1 MTELSKAYEPQAVE
15 AKWYARWLADGSFTA
30 DPASPK
36 PAYSI
41 VMPPPNVTGV
51 LTLGHVLNN
60 TIQDILA
67 RRARMLGKEV
77 LWLPGM
83 DHAGIATQT
92 VVERQLRK
100 EEGKTRHDL
109 GREEFVRR
117 IWQWKE
123 KHGGIIIEQLKR
135 LGCSCDWS
143 RERFTMDADY
153 SRAVQRTF
161 VDLYRKG
168 FIYRGRRMVNWDPVA
183 LTALS
188 DEEVIPTPQKS
199 SLYHV
204 RYELVDEPGK
214 FIEVA
219 TTRPETIMA
228 DVALAVHPNDQ
239 RYRASLGKKVWRP
252 LDRAPLPVISDDGV
266 DPEFG
271 TGVLKVTPAHDK
283 IDFEIGQ
290 RHGLPVIDVLHPN
303 GTINCPA
310 VPELDG
316 LDRFAARKKAAEML
330 AESGLLAKEEPH
342 ESTVGF
348 SERAGVPIEPRLS
361 EQWFLKYPRVEQARA
376 AVGPERAIHFRPER
390 WETVYQHWLENIQDW
405 CISRQLWWGHR
416 IPVWYKVAQASSL
429 LPNEPRKLEARATE
443 SRAAD
448 AAAFFDPFADV
459 DVTRRNLPHWEQ
471 AGATYF
477 VTFRLGDS
485 LPASKLSDLEEQRK
499 NWLNF
504 HPLPWSEED
513 KREYYE
519 RFSAQIET
527 WLDAGDGSCV
537 LARPEAAEIVAHAL
551 THFAGERYELGAWV
565 VMPNHVHALVTPK
578 AGHELGQI
586 LHSWKSFTSNRINV
600 LLGRSGPLWEHE
612 SYDHIVR
619 NDPALARLTD
629 YILRNPEKAGIKAP
643 AISTVAQASSLPPN
657 ETRKLEARATEAG
670 LATEA
675 PQLHVGLE
683 PPADPENWTQD
694 PDVLDTWFSSWLW
707 PFETM
712 DAATRAKF
720 YPTSD
725 LVTAPDIIF
734 FWVARMI
741 MAGLEY
747 TGQSPFADVFFTG
760 LIRDGQG
767 RKMSKSLG
775 NSPDPLDL
783 IAKYGADGLRFG
795 LMRIAPSG
803 QDIRFDEKQ
812 IEEGRNFA
820 NKLWNATRFRQM
832 HGGETEGEIDPVL
845 LTSDDKWILL
855 RLDAAIRA
863 VTQAL
868 EEYNFSEAAQALY
881 RFFWSEFCDWY
892 LEASKASLLG
902 GARGPRASSTTPAPG
917 SLGEAPNEARE
928 ARALPGEDAP
938 PRKANTLAVIDFI
951 LGHTLRLF
959 HPFMPFIT
967 EELWHGLGFNAD
979 LPDDQGAK
987 TIQLAPWP
995 QPFDDAF
1002 KQHYRLAPN
1011 DEQFANAKYETVTAA
1026 RRLRRDF
1033 NIASNKRV
1041 TFVLAPNNPLPE
1053 EEAAVLQILLNAERL
1068 DLSSNY
1074 GPPKGTPTALTPLG
1088 QLFLPLEGLIDLEA
1102 ERQRLGKE
1110 IAKIEAELVTVRKK
1124 LANDN
1129 FVANAPAAVVAEHRQ
1144 RESDFAERLEQLQRM
1159 RDSLG

>member
-60 TIQDILA
+60 AIQDILA

-83 DHAGIATQT
+83 DHAGIGTQT
-92 VVERQLRK
+92 AVEKHLWRTEK
-100 EEGKTRHDL
+100 KTRHDV
-109 GREEFVRR
+109 GREEFLRR
-117 IWQWKE
+117 VLEWQDKY
-123 KHGGIIIEQLKR
+123 GGIIIEQLKR

-143 RERFTMDADY
+143 RQRYTFDDDY
-153 SRAVQRTF
+153 VRAVLKVF

-168 FIYRGRRMVNWDPVA
+168 LIYRGRRMVNWDPVA

-188 DEEVIPTPQKS
+188 DEEVIPTPQKGM
-199 SLYHV
+199 LYHV
-204 RYELVDEPGK
+204 RYELVDEPGR
-214 FIEVA
+214 FLEVA

-228 DVALAVHPNDQ
+228 DVALAVHPDDE
-239 RYRASLGKKVWRP
+239 RYRALLGKKAWRP
-252 LDRAPLPVISDDGV
+252 LDRAPLPIIADAVL

-290 RHGLPVIDVLHPN
+290 RHGLPVIDVLHPD

-316 LDRFAARKKAAEML
+316 LDRFVARKKAAEML

-361 EQWFLKYPRVEQARA
+361 EQWFLKYPRVEEARA

-416 IPVWYKVAQASSL
+416 IPVWY
-429 LPNEPRKLEARATE
+429 E
-443 SRAAD
+443 
-448 AAAFFDPFADV
+448 
-459 DVTRRNLPHWEQ
+459 
-471 AGATYF
+471 
-477 VTFRLGDS
+477 
-485 LPASKLSDLEEQRK
+485 
-499 NWLNF
+499 
-504 HPLPWSEED
+504 
-513 KREYYE
+513 
-519 RFSAQIET
+519 
-527 WLDAGDGSCV
+527 
-537 LARPEAAEIVAHAL
+537 
-551 THFAGERYELGAWV
+551 
-565 VMPNHVHALVTPK
+565 
-578 AGHELGQI
+578 
-586 LHSWKSFTSNRINV
+586 KS
-600 LLGRSGPLWEHE
+600 
-612 SYDHIVR
+612 
-619 NDPALARLTD
+619 
-629 YILRNPEKAGIKAP
+629 NPE
-643 AISTVAQASSLPPN
+643 
-657 ETRKLEARATEAG
+657 
-670 LATEA
+670 
-675 PQLHVGLE
+675 QLHVGVE
-683 PPADPENWTQD
+683 PPNDPENWTQD

-712 DAATRAKF
+712 DDRTRAQF

-747 TGQSPFADVFFTG
+747 TGQAPFGDVFFTG

-783 IAKYGADGLRFG
+783 IGKYGADGLRFG

-832 HGGETEGEIDPVL
+832 HGGETEGEINPAL
-845 LTSDDKWILL
+845 LTSDDKWILM
-855 RLDAAIRA
+855 RLDGAIRA
-863 VTQAL
+863 VTENL
-868 EEYNFSEAAQALY
+868 DEYNFSEAAQALY

-892 LEASKASLLG
+892 LEASKAALG
-902 GARGPRASSTTPAPG
+902 TPGAVELGARQ
-917 SLGEAPNEARE
+917 
-928 ARALPGEDAP
+928 
-938 PRKANTLAVIDFI
+938 ANTLAVIDFV

-967 EELWHGLGFNAD
+967 EELWHGLGFNNE
-979 LPDDQGAK
+979 LPEKQGAR
-987 TIQLAPWP
+987 TIQFARWP
-995 QPFDDAF
+995 QPLDDEF
-1002 KQHYRLAPN
+1002 KRHYGLTPN
-1011 DEQFANAKYETVTAA
+1011 DEQFANAKYETVTAG

-1041 TFVLAPNNPLPE
+1041 VFVLQPSSALSDD
-1053 EEAAVLQILLNAERL
+1053 EAAVLRILLNAERL
-1068 DLSSNY
+1068 DLTRDY
-1074 GPPKGTPTALTPLG
+1074 QAPKGTPTALTPLG
-1088 QLFLPLEGLIDLEA
+1088 ELHLPLEGLIDLEA

-1110 IAKIEAELVTVRKK
+1110 VTKVESELVTVRKK
-1124 LANDN
+1124 LANEN
-1129 FVANAPAAVVAEHRQ
+1129 FVAHAPAEIIAEHRE
-1144 RESDFAERLEQLQRM
+1144 RERSFAERLAQLQRM